1 MRVFEFLIEAV
12 GLKGGSPGEIYTDP
26 NGVEFKFQSW
36 NWEFPAGEDQ
46 QYPTMQDM
54 EAAALEQAGGDK
66 GKIIWI
72 NKPQSRSKSFAY
84 ARFEADNGQEI
95 LIGKFYDRK
104 NPNNTIFDAEAKSAA
119 GLTAGGKDKK
129 TSSAVKSEAALKP
142 LDVGIGDSRSRT
154 AQSIIKTISAHKDGA
169 MLTAG
174 LNAAV
179 NGEPIVF
186 PGAGKIVPAIQDDF
200 GEVFAPI
207 AMISGHP
214 QVSGHMQEAIA
225 DVFKGGDLSGATISY
240 PVSLINGLVDS
251 YIQKGGIELAV
262 SSKGKQGAKGS
273 IGNIHKAK
281 EDSAQSSTG
290 QAYIKKFAEA
300 ARILDV
306 CKEHQRY
313 APLVLGVEL
322 GVVNQQEADAI
333 RQLLS
338 NPRDPKQQL
347 SGDKTNPSAVI
358 KTATQEDI
366 VKVPK
371 ILQRIFTMG
380 GYRGGSF
387 VGFICI
393 ARVAALVA
401 NKVNSDPAIDFG
413 EAIRSFLNSS
423 AMVQVKCAAGATGN
437 DANVKTINVVY
448 PPNFKD
454 KAKMEANWYSGRQIK
469 GGFSF
474 SLPTT

>member
-1 MRVFEFLIEAV
+1 MRAFEIITEAV
-12 GLKGGSPGEIYTDP
+12 GLKGGTPGEIYTDA
-26 NGVEFKFQSW
+26 NGVEYKFQNW
-36 NWEFPAGEDQ
+36 NWEFPPGIEQ
-46 QYPTMQDM
+46 QYASMQDM

-66 GKIIWI
+66 NKILWV
-72 NKPQSRSKSFAY
+72 NRPQNRSKSFAY
-84 ARFEADNGQEI
+84 ARFESDDGREI

-104 NPNNTIFDAEAKSAA
+104 SPNNTIYDADAKAIA
-119 GLTAGGKDKK
+119 GLTAGGKNKK
-129 TSSAVKSEAALKP
+129 SSAAVKSDAKLKP
-142 LDVGIGDSRSRT
+142 FDVGIGDARSRS
-154 AQSIIKTISAHKDGA
+154 ASSVIKTVSSHKDGE
-169 MLTAG
+169 MLVAG
-174 LNAAV
+174 LNSAIS
-179 NGEPIVF
+179 GKPIVF
-186 PGAGKIVPAIQDDF
+186 PGGAALAPAIQDDF

-214 QVSGHMQEAIA
+214 QVSGHMSQAIA
-225 DVFKGGDLSGATISY
+225 DVFKGADISNATISY
-240 PVSLINGLVDS
+240 PVSLVNGLVDS
-251 YIQKGGIELAV
+251 YIQKDGIELAV

-281 EDSAQSSTG
+281 EDSANSSTG
-290 QAYIKKFAEA
+290 RAYIKKFAEA

-306 CKEHQRY
+306 CKEHQRF

-322 GVVNQQEADAI
+322 KLISQNEADTI
-333 RQLLS
+333 RELLS

-347 SGDKTNPSAVI
+347 AGDQKNPEAVI
-358 KTATQEDI
+358 KSVTPEDI

-371 ILQRIFTMG
+371 NLQRIFTMG
-380 GYRGGSF
+380 GYKSGSF

-393 ARVAALVA
+393 ARVAKLVA
-401 NKVNSDPAIDFG
+401 DKVNSDPTIDFG

-423 AMVQVKCAAGATGN
+423 AMVQIKCAVSSTGN
-437 DANVKTINVVY
+437 DATVKTINVVY

-454 KAKMEANWYSGRQIK
+454 KAKMESNWYSGRQIK

>member
-12 GLKGGSPGEIYTDP
+12 GLKGGTPGEIYTDP
-26 NGVEFKFQSW
+26 DGVEFKFQNW
-36 NWEFPAGEDQ
+36 NWEFPAGEEQ

-84 ARFEADNGQEI
+84 ARFEADDGQEI

-104 NPNNTIFDAEAKSAA
+104 NPNNTISDTEARTVA
-119 GLTAGGKDKK
+119 GLTAGGKDKQ
-129 TSSAVKSEAALKP
+129 SSAMVKSDAALKP
-142 LDVGIGDSRSRT
+142 FNVNIGDARSRT
-154 AQSIIKTISAHKDGA
+154 AQSVIKTISTHKDGA
-169 MLTAG
+169 MLVAG
-174 LNAAV
+174 LTAAV
-179 NGEPIVF
+179 NGEPIIF

-214 QVSGHMQEAIA
+214 QVKGHMQEAIA

-240 PVSLINGLVDS
+240 PVSLINGLIDS

-281 EDSAQSSTG
+281 EDSAKSSTG
-290 QAYIKKFAEA
+290 QAYIETFAKA
-300 ARILDV
+300 AEILDI

-322 GVVNQQEADAI
+322 KIINKDEDAAI

-338 NPRDPKQQL
+338 NPRDPNQQL
-347 SGDKTNPSAVI
+347 SGDKANPSAIV
-358 KTATQEDI
+358 KPATQEDI
-366 VKVPK
+366 LKVPK
-371 ILQRIFTMG
+371 ILQRIFNMG

-393 ARVAALVA
+393 ARVAKLVA
-401 NKVNSDPAIDFG
+401 DKVNSDPEIDFG

-423 AMVQVKCAAGATGN
+423 AMVQVKCEVGAIGN
-437 DANVKTINVVY
+437 DANVKTIKVVY
-448 PPNFKD
+448 PPNFKE

>member
-1 MRVFEFLIEAV
+1 
-12 GLKGGSPGEIYTDP
+12 
-26 NGVEFKFQSW
+26 
-36 NWEFPAGEDQ
+36 
-46 QYPTMQDM
+46 
-54 EAAALEQAGGDK
+54 
-66 GKIIWI
+66 
-72 NKPQSRSKSFAY
+72 
-84 ARFEADNGQEI
+84 
-95 LIGKFYDRK
+95 
-104 NPNNTIFDAEAKSAA
+104 
-119 GLTAGGKDKK
+119 
-129 TSSAVKSEAALKP
+129 
-142 LDVGIGDSRSRT
+142 
-154 AQSIIKTISAHKDGA
+154 
-169 MLTAG
+169 
-174 LNAAV
+174 
-179 NGEPIVF
+179 
-186 PGAGKIVPAIQDDF
+186 
-200 GEVFAPI
+200 VFAPI

-214 QVSGHMQEAIA
+214 QVKGHMQEAIA

-281 EDSAQSSTG
+281 EDSAKSSTG
-290 QAYIKKFAEA
+290 RAYIETFAKA
-300 ARILDV
+300 AEILDI

-322 GVVNQQEADAI
+322 KIISKDEDAAI

-347 SGDKTNPSAVI
+347 SGDKANPSAIV
-358 KTATQEDI
+358 KTATQEDM

-401 NKVNSDPAIDFG
+401 NKVNSDPEIDFG

-423 AMVQVKCAAGATGN
+423 AMVQVKCAAGAAGD
-437 DANVKTINVVY
+437 DATVKIINVVY
-448 PPNFKD
+448 PPNFKE

>member
-1 MRVFEFLIEAV
+1 MRAFEFLIEAV
-12 GLKGGSPGEIYTDP
+12 GLKGGNPGEIYTDV
-26 NGVEFKFQSW
+26 NGVEFKFQNW
-36 NWEFPAGEDQ
+36 NWEFPAGEEQ
-46 QYPTMQDM
+46 QYATMQDM

-72 NKPQSRSKSFAY
+72 NKPQNRSKSFAY

-104 NPNNTIFDAEAKSAA
+104 NPNNTIYDAEAKAAA
-119 GLTAGGKDKK
+119 GLTAGGKDHK
-129 TSSAVKSEAALKP
+129 TSAAVKSEAALKP
-142 LDVGIGDSRSRT
+142 FDVGIGDSRSRT
-154 AQSIIKTISAHKDGA
+154 AQSVVKTISTHKDGA
-169 MLTAG
+169 MLVAG

-214 QVSGHMQEAIA
+214 QVKGHMQEAIV

-240 PVSLINGLVDS
+240 PVSLINGLIDS

-281 EDSAQSSTG
+281 EDSAKSSTG
-290 QAYIKKFAEA
+290 RAYIETFAKA
-300 ARILDV
+300 AEILDI

-313 APLVLGVEL
+313 APLVLGLEL
-322 GVVNQQEADAI
+322 KIISKDEDAAI

-347 SGDKTNPSAVI
+347 SGDKANPSAIV
-358 KTATQEDI
+358 KPATQEDSL
-366 VKVPK
+366 KVPK
-371 ILQRIFTMG
+371 ILQRIFNMG

-393 ARVAALVA
+393 ARVAKLVA
-401 NKVNSDPAIDFG
+401 DKVNSDPEINFG

-423 AMVQVKCAAGATGN
+423 AMVQVKCEVGATGN

-448 PPNFKD
+448 PPNFKE

>member
-1 MRVFEFLIEAV
+1 MRAFEFLIEAV
-12 GLKGGSPGEIYTDP
+12 GLKGGSPGEIYTDV
-26 NGVEFKFQSW
+26 NGVEFKFQNW
-36 NWEFPAGEDQ
+36 NWEFPAGEEQ
-46 QYPTMQDM
+46 QYPTIQDM
-54 EAAALEQAGGDK
+54 EAAALEQASGDK

-72 NKPQSRSKSFAY
+72 NKPLNRSKSFAY
-84 ARFEADNGQEI
+84 ARFEADDGQEI

-104 NPNNTIFDAEAKSAA
+104 NPNNTISDTEARTVA
-119 GLTAGGKDKK
+119 GLTAGGKDKQ
-129 TSSAVKSEAALKP
+129 SSAMVKSDAALKP
-142 LDVGIGDSRSRT
+142 FNVNIGDARSRT
-154 AQSIIKTISAHKDGA
+154 AQSVIKTVSTHKDGA
-169 MLTAG
+169 MLVAG
-174 LNAAV
+174 LTAAV
-179 NGEPIVF
+179 NGEPIIF

-214 QVSGHMQEAIA
+214 RVKGHMQEAIV

-240 PVSLINGLVDS
+240 PVSLINGLIDS

-281 EDSAQSSTG
+281 EDSAKSSTG
-290 QAYIKKFAEA
+290 RAYIETFAKA
-300 ARILDV
+300 AEILDI

-313 APLVLGVEL
+313 APLVLGLEL
-322 GVVNQQEADAI
+322 KIISKDEDAAI

-338 NPRDPKQQL
+338 NPRDPNQQL
-347 SGDKTNPSAVI
+347 SGDKANPSAIV
-358 KTATQEDI
+358 KPATQEDSL
-366 VKVPK
+366 KVPK
-371 ILQRIFTMG
+371 ILQRIFNMG

-393 ARVAALVA
+393 ARVAKLVA
-401 NKVNSDPAIDFG
+401 DKVNSDPEINFG

-423 AMVQVKCAAGATGN
+423 AMVQVKCEVGATGN

-448 PPNFKD
+448 PPNFKE